1 MDDLILHRGP
11 VLVLAPHPD
20 DEALG
25 CGRLLS
31 SIWRCGGRAHVACLT
46 DGAASHPG
54 SRTHP
59 PARMRLLRREEMHR
73 AVRRLGG
80 SEDDVTFLDLPDAA
94 SHLVHGP
101 GEDLARRVG
110 ALADRLGA
118 RTLVAPSPLDPHC
131 DHEAGAAAARRA
143 AMARPGLRLLYYP
156 VWSRW
161 VAPRHEASGP
171 DGARPLVWRSGDP
184 AGKRAAIDAHDSQL
198 GRVVRDD
205 PGGFVMPQGFAE
217 FFAAA
222 PEIYF
227 EARP

>member
-1 MDDLILHRGP
+1 MLHPGP

-31 SIWRCGGRAHVACLT
+31 AVWGGGGAAHVACLT

-59 PARMRLLRREEMHR
+59 PARMRALRRDEMLR

-80 SEDDVTFLDLPDAA
+80 RGEDVTFLDLPDAA
-94 SHLVHGP
+94 SHVTPGP
-101 GEDLARRVG
+101 GDALAPRIG
-110 ALADRLGA
+110 ALTDRLGA

-131 DHEAGAAAARRA
+131 DHEAAAAAARRVTE
-143 AMARPGLRLLYYP
+143 ARPGLRLLYYP

-161 VAPRHEASGP
+161 VGPERIAPRPG
-171 DGARPLVWRSGDP
+171 GAEPLVWRAGDP
-184 AGKRAAIDAHDSQL
+184 GAKRAAIDAHDSQQ

-205 PGGFVMPQGFAE
+205 PEGFEMPEGFAA
-217 FFAAA
+217 FFADA

-227 EARP
+227 AAVT